1 MLIFCS
7 INYWFS
13 CQLSPWLKSIECDCQ
28 MLTRVTIQMKVA
40 LSESLSGIAFLE
52 TVSSKVTVK
61 WLKGRLI
68 CVALAMT
75 NSFQRKKNEA
85 SQRVGA
91 FFFLLGAF
99 LVFFTFFHRW
109 RNWMCCPENG
119 AQVQMRGIVAMK
131 HRWTP
136 EDSEIDFCL
145 KGTNGQS
152 QQWGPLLAAK
162 RQFWRLKFA
171 RCFLSLVSSASG
183 LALLS
188 SVCVLY

>member
-75 NSFQRKKNEA
+75 NSFQRKKTKLPNVLAHFFSFRRLLSVFYLLSQVTQLNVLPGKWSSSANE
-85 SQRVGA
+85 GHC
-91 FFFLLGAF
+91 GY
-99 LVFFTFFHRW
+99 
-109 RNWMCCPENG
+109 E
-119 AQVQMRGIVAMK
+119 AQVNA
-131 HRWTP
+131 
-136 EDSEIDFCL
+136 
-145 KGTNGQS
+145 
-152 QQWGPLLAAK
+152 
-162 RQFWRLKFA
+162 
-171 RCFLSLVSSASG
+171 
-183 LALLS
+183 
-188 SVCVLY
+188 